1 MLSSPLCSSPE
12 PLGKRGVE
20 VLRCSCCSLPGIL
33 GQAGRETRRGGK
45 ERRHRPTPR
54 RLCLWFLSP
63 HPLPSPLHCWPEV
76 KNQPDLKPHPCS
88 PLVLDVVPRRAPCA
102 VGMRWELLGCTHP
115 FLAWHRGQG
124 CQNCLLCPLSTGY
137 KHGLLRNQRGTWH
150 GQDSSGLFYSGS
162 IMGHHELARG
172 HHQVPSVRKPFP
184 RATPQQAA
192 GCFTA
197 PPPLLSLLGADI
209 GHKKKYLGWGWS
221 SEGRTWRQGVSK
233 GSVWGCQSQELRWHR
248 LPGSGGSWPQ
258 EVPGLWKGP
267 HKTPWWGW
275 G

>member
-102 VGMRWELLGCTHP
+102 VGMRWELLGCTHL
-115 FLAWHRGQG
+115 FLAWYRGQG

-150 GQDSSGLFYSGS
+150 GQDSSSLFYSGS

-209 GHKKKYLGWGWS
+209 GHKKNTLAGAGLLRAGHGGKES
-221 SEGRTWRQGVSK
+221 PKGV
-233 GSVWGCQSQELRWHR
+233 C
-248 LPGSGGSWPQ
+248 GGAKAKS
-258 EVPGLWKGP
+258 
-267 HKTPWWGW
+267 
-275 G
+275 